1 MNCHLVLKGSKN
13 ISYDN
18 TEDPEA
24 QPLLEDVAGEEWR
37 YTDGTRFNSEDGYR
51 DAAEDSDN
59 HWGLFHY
66 TQAAEIG
73 HRSTKYH
80 FC

>member
-1 MNCHLVLKGSKN
+1 MEHMA
-13 ISYDN
+13 D
-18 TEDPEA
+18 D
-24 QPLLEDVAGEEWR
+24 EWR

-51 DAAEDSDN
+51 DATEDSDK
-59 HWGLFHY
+59 HGRLFHY

-73 HRSTKYH
+73 HRLTKYH